1 MTSGQPLPE
10 DEIGVWAAPG
20 RVNLIG
26 EHLDYVGGPVMPI
39 AIDLQ
44 TTVKARRRT
53 DGRVRVW
60 SSITDRSVEFGAD
73 TVPGDVK
80 GWARYAAGPVWA
92 LAESGRTTA
101 GADLVIAS
109 DVPLGAGL
117 SSSAAIECG
126 VAVALAGL
134 EGWDVDPIEMA
145 LLCQKAENDYAGAPT
160 GSMDQLASMCGEK
173 GHALLIETAPTL
185 PTVRP
190 VPAHWVEDG
199 YVLVVVDTRA
209 KHSHASGEYG
219 KRRAQTE
226 ELAAL
231 LSLEVLATAPP
242 DAVLKVEDATLKA
255 RLRHVITE
263 TQRVR
268 GAARAL
274 SARDWPQLGQ
284 LMTASHTSLR
294 DDYEVSAPE
303 LDLTVETALEHGALG
318 ARMTGGGFG
327 GSAIALVPAA
337 GVEALTEAVTAAFAR
352 VDFPEPR
359 TYVVEPADGARRLS

>member
-1 MTSGQPLPE
+1 MTAAQPVP
-10 DEIGVWAAPG
+10 DGEIGVWAAPG

-26 EHLDYVGGPVMPI
+26 EHLDYVGGPVLPI

-73 TVPGDVK
+73 TVPGDVE
-80 GWARYAAGPVWA
+80 GWGRYAAGPVWA
-92 LAESGRTTA
+92 LAQSGRTTG
-101 GADLVIAS
+101 GADLVISS

-134 EGWDVDPIEMA
+134 EGWEVDPVEMA
-145 LLCQKAENDYAGAPT
+145 LLCQRAENDYAGAPT

-173 GHALLIETAPTL
+173 GHALLIETAATP
-185 PTVRP
+185 PTVKP

-199 YVLVVVDTRA
+199 YALVVVDTRA
-209 KHSHASGEYG
+209 KHSLATSEYG
-219 KRRAQTE
+219 ARRAQTE
-226 ELAAL
+226 ELATL
-231 LSLEVLATAPP
+231 LGLEVLAKAPP
-242 DAVLKVEDATLKA
+242 DAVLKVDDPELKA

-268 GAARAL
+268 SAVRAL
-274 SARDWPQLGQ
+274 AARDWPQLGQ
-284 LMTASHTSLR
+284 LMTASHASLR
-294 DDYEVSAPE
+294 DDYAVSAPE

-327 GSAIALVPAA
+327 GSAIALVEAER
-337 GVEALTEAVTAAFAR
+337 VDALTAAVAAAFAR
-352 VDFPEPR
+352 VEFKEPR
-359 TYVVEPADGARRLS
+359 TFVVDPADGARRVS